1 MPDRPLDPSKRD
13 PNVLDA
19 VELGNRLAVH
29 PVTIR
34 KMAHAGELPGARI
47 GSSWRFWWPAVVEH
61 LSKIGLLTDEDGP
74 TDEGEGEAANAVTEA
89 REDVR
94 APRDRLPTSEP
105 ATAEPPSP
113 PKRRG
118 TPRLPK
124 GERPPAQ

>member
-61 LSKIGLLTDEDGP
+61 LSQIGPLTDEDDT
-74 TDEGEGEAANAVTEA
+74 TDEGDGETANAVGETRQDA
-89 REDVR
+89 GT
-94 APRDRLPTSEP
+94 PRDRLPDPEP
-105 ATAEPPSP
+105 ASSKSPVP

-118 TPRLPK
+118 QPRLPK
-124 GERPPAQ
+124 GEEPSA